1 MTCSDI
7 LELPV
12 SERLHLLEMIWD
24 SLIEVP
30 ETIPVSDE
38 VRAELD
44 RRLEAYIR
52 NPETARP
59 WAEVRDELF
68 RDKVSLTFVAKVS

>member
-1 MTCSDI
+1 MTYSDI
-7 LELPV
+7 LDLPA
-12 SERLHLLEMIWD
+12 SERLQLLEVILD
-24 SLIEVP
+24 SLIEAP
-30 ETIPVSDE
+30 DAIPVSDE

-44 RRLEAYIR
+44 RRLEAHRR

-68 RDKVSLTFVAKVS
+68 RDR